1 MRLKPTEERHIKS
14 LGDKWSRAL
23 AAASMSIRTDSKLVG
38 LDKIRQPL
46 AIVAALKA
54 TGAADREGFVIPKSA
69 GPPHYGIQEV
79 VDAAFHA
86 AVAAAQKVLA

>member
-1 MRLKPTEERHIKS
+1 MRLKPTEEQHIKS

-23 AAASMSIRTDSKLVG
+23 AAASMSVRTDSKLVG

-46 AIVAALKA
+46 AIVATLKA
-54 TGAADREGFVIPKSA
+54 TGAADRECFVIPKNA
-69 GPPHYGIQEV
+69 GSFDYGIQEV
-79 VDAAFHA
+79 VDAAFQA